1 MSPQKVWRS
10 VMSFDVFL
18 DYTCGF
24 SNRARHWLD
33 ALDSTELVWRPFSL
47 PAVWASGRVAGRG
60 CRRPAPHRTEQHRPE
75 GCQ

>member
-47 PAVWASGRVAGRG
+47 LEQNAQNGRAPVFDRAEYAAT
-60 CRRPAPHRTEQHRPE
+60 CR
-75 GCQ
+75 